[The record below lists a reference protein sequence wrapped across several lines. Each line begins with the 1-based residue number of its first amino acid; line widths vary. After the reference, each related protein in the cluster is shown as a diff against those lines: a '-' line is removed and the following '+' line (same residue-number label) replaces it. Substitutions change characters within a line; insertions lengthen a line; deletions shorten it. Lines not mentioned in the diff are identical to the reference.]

1 MNAGMKIHQVKTR
14 LVNTYVIEYPDR
26 MFVMDVAV
34 RCHRYV
40 LGFIEHELKRDIRD
54 VKLVTCSHD
63 DPDHMGGVRR
73 LATLCGAEIAIPK
86 HAGALR
92 SKFLGDPTG
101 FFIRAVT
108 ALREGLRG
116 RMWTMYF
123 NPKRSRH
130 ARKKPKYVGDKYT
143 GKRPAQKLEG
153 KKKRFRV
160 RGDDVLPGFEDWR
173 VIHTPGH
180 SWDSAC
186 FYHEASGSLLSGDTL
201 LGSAKLS
208 KVVVPSIYANAS
220 QMEQSLRILRAL
232 HIRTVYPGHGSIISG
247 DVKF

>member
-1 MNAGMKIHQVKTR
+1 MKTR

-26 MFVMDVAV
+26 LFVMDVAV

-40 LGFIEHELKRDIRD
+40 LGFIEQELKRNIDD
-54 VKLVTCSHD
+54 VVLVTCSHD

-73 LATLCGAEIAIPK
+73 LATLCNAEIAIPH

-101 FFIRAVT
+101 FIIRAVT
-108 ALREGLRG
+108 ALREGLRA

-123 NPKRSRH
+123 NPKRGRH
-130 ARKKPKYVGDKYT
+130 ARKQPKY
-143 GKRPAQKLEG
+143 LG
-153 KKKRFRV
+153 KKGLMKPLKGLKHRHRMS
-160 RGDDVLPGFEDWR
+160 GNESLPGFEDWQI
-173 VIHTPGH
+173 IHTPGH
-180 SWDSAC
+180 SWDSCC

-201 LGSAKLS
+201 LGSAKQN

-220 QMEQSLRILRAL
+220 QMEQSLAALRKL
-232 HIRTVYPGHGSIISG
+232 NIKSIYPGHGSVISG
-247 DVKF
+247 DVEF